1 MKGAYSKDGQY
12 GSLMGNDWS
21 LEAASKGGASYQA
34 TVSRSDGVKYEG
46 RRIKRRGGSGLSCA
60 SRTES
65 HTNPCTE
72 PVLERSDEKLL
83 SFNPIRLFCWR
94 LRSQMA
100 QQANNFPV
108 DSVDAFFIPYQPNH
122 AQQNAWVS
130 FRHRTFC
137 LYNCSFHQCVP
148 QIPPAVN
155 GQPEIHR
162 EDIPPPVR
170 GARPGRMQDP
180 HHFDVAY
187 QGVVDYHPQPLL
199 GVSNSHLTLPS
210 LL

>member
-1 MKGAYSKDGQY
+1 
-12 GSLMGNDWS
+12 
-21 LEAASKGGASYQA
+21 
-34 TVSRSDGVKYEG
+34 
-46 RRIKRRGGSGLSCA
+46 
-60 SRTES
+60 
-65 HTNPCTE
+65 
-72 PVLERSDEKLL
+72 
-83 SFNPIRLFCWR
+83 
-94 LRSQMA
+94 MA

-122 AQQNAWVS
+122 AQQNAW
-130 FRHRTFC
+130 
-137 LYNCSFHQCVP
+137 
-148 QIPPAVN
+148 IPPAVN

-199 GVSNSHLTLPS
+199 GNPPYVFPDVGPASPAQGIPAQAQPNDPVDIERNPYDYVPQHNAPGRVQAAFPHPLVHRIPTPNQAGAENLRRLAGRYLHHPEAQVGMVSVEAGAAGRFKVVIILESHDIF
-210 LL
+210 